1 MQSCHLRQLHDDE
14 KQSAEPIIGP
24 SAQGRAPGHRAQT
37 HGPDEDAGRVPTSAS
52 YSGEAAAS
60 VIPSYLSTLDEDSN
74 IGMTSDDSVVIEGLD
89 KSPCPPPMAKKL
101 GLLGVPMLGA
111 RRNGASRPL
120 QRAQTFAQVR

>member
-1 MQSCHLRQLHDDE
+1 MKKKID
-14 KQSAEPIIGP
+14 PVGW
-24 SAQGRAPGHRAQT
+24 
-37 HGPDEDAGRVPTSAS
+37 GPDCIHRESNPELGHV
-52 YSGEAAAS
+52 
-60 VIPSYLSTLDEDSN
+60 PSYLSTLDEDSN